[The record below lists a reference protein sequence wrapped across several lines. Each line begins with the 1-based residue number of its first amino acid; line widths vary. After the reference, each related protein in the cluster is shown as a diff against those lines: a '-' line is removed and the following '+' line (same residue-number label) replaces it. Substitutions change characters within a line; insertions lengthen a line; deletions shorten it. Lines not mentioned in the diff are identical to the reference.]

1 MSVSVGIA
9 TTGTNPAALAN
20 AVRAALHSAART
32 GDGAEVLV
40 AVNGRDRIPELDGL
54 PVPAAARLRVFD
66 DPRRNVARA
75 RNVVLAEA
83 RNDTIL
89 FTDDD
94 CVVPDE
100 WCTQLSAALHEP
112 GTAVACAR
120 VRTRVN
126 GAVTAY
132 ADYQRIFDATPV
144 GSDEV
149 EMMVTANCGLRRDLI
164 PSNIRFC
171 EDLHWSGED
180 SDFGLA
186 LRAAGFRIR
195 WLADPTPLAHG
206 LSEDISEITDRFM
219 RYGASGAVLLLRR
232 HHDRAAVPGAH
243 DWYRSLTREDFST
256 YRRFGELVDPAVRR
270 TFVVYDYLMHASTIV
285 GYLERLGELLDC
297 RLVEIDRDGLA
308 RAWRDINE
316 RVLAQAPGIDWRAL
330 DIDYRRMPDA
340 LDEPQPLLADVRAVL
355 RRCAPPPTDQ
365 PRGDALVVLERG
377 LADQVTDYLARM
389 EQVRAIWRGLG
400 EGAGPGA
407 GEPLTSELL
416 DYRLR
421 AAGFSFKVACAVVEY
436 TMMLDRYQAAERA
449 KRAGRSRR
457 GPRSPFATA

>member
-9 TTGTNPAALAN
+9 STGTNPTALAD
-20 AVRAALHSAART
+20 AVRAALHSAALT

-40 AVNGRDRIPELDGL
+40 AVNGRGRIPELHSL
-54 PVPAAARLRVFD
+54 PAPAGARLRVFY

-75 RNVVLAEA
+75 RNTVLSEA

-94 CVVPDE
+94 CVVPGE
-100 WCTQLSAALHEP
+100 WCTQLLAALREP

-144 GSDEV
+144 ASDEV
-149 EMMVTANCGLRRDLI
+149 EMMVTANCGVRRDLI
-164 PSNIRFC
+164 PPHIRFS

-195 WLADPTPLAHG
+195 WLAGPTPLEHG
-206 LSEDISEITDRFM
+206 LSENISEITDRFM

-232 HHDRAAVPGAH
+232 HHARAAVPGAH
-243 DWYRSLTREDFST
+243 SWYQSLTRDDFST

-270 TFVVYDYLMHASTIV
+270 TFVVYDYLMHASTIM
-285 GYLERLGELLDC
+285 GYLERLGELLGC
-297 RLVEIDRDGLA
+297 TLVEIDRDGLA

-330 DIDYRRMPDA
+330 RIDYRRMHEA
-340 LDEPQPLLADVRAVL
+340 LDEPQPLLAEVRQVL
-355 RRCAPPPTDQ
+355 RRCAPPPADQ
-365 PRGDALVVLERG
+365 PPGNALAVLERG

-389 EQVRAIWRGLG
+389 EQVRAIWRGLD
-400 EGAGPGA
+400 EGAGA

-457 GPRSPFATA
+457 APRSPFATT